1 MWRALVFLALFV
13 AIVERTHAQQEPLFD
28 LLTTADGLPD
38 PMVNTLFEDHEGF
51 IWVGTGAGLAR
62 LEGTRIFPKDQ
73 SMTVDDIGTRDVMAI
88 LVYNQ
93 PIDFP
98 TVDKQMKANPATGL
112 DGKLAA
118 VLSDELIDPTNVNY
132 TAVDG
137 SFGASCDASRNAVAL
152 VIEVEKR

>member
-1 MWRALVFLALFV
+1 VQVTNNAECYTYCFGQETDGSTYVLF
-13 AIVERTHAQQEPLFD
+13 P
-28 LLTTADGLPD
+28 
-38 PMVNTLFEDHEGF
+38 NTPKHSPYCG
-51 IWVGTGAGLAR
+51 IT
-62 LEGTRIFPKDQ
+62 GTRIFPKDQ

-98 TVDKQMKANPATGL
+98 TIDKQMKANNATGL

-118 VLSDELIDPTNVNY
+118 VLGDELMDPAKVNY
-132 TAVDG
+132 VAKEGT
-137 SFGASCDASRNAVAL
+137 FGASCDASRNAVAL

>member
-1 MWRALVFLALFV
+1 
-13 AIVERTHAQQEPLFD
+13 
-28 LLTTADGLPD
+28 
-38 PMVNTLFEDHEGF
+38 
-51 IWVGTGAGLAR
+51 
-62 LEGTRIFPKDQ
+62 
-73 SMTVDDIGTRDVMAI
+73 VDDIGTRDVMAI

-118 VLSDELIDPTNVNY
+118 VLSDELIDPANVNY
-132 TAVDG
+132 TAADG